1 MILVDLN
8 FSMKKS
14 WREWLLC
21 YFQQI
26 QHPTA
31 AMIAKATTA
40 QDDVTGD
47 GTTSTVLLVGE
58 LLKYAELF
66 VNEVRL

>member
-1 MILVDLN
+1 
-8 FSMKKS
+8 
-14 WREWLLC
+14 
-21 YFQQI
+21 
-26 QHPTA
+26 
-31 AMIAKATTA
+31 MIAKATTA